1 MGAHTDSVVPMTP
14 TTQRRRRLPA
24 EIYWRRRLLVLAAI
38 LLLVWGAVKLFDG
51 DDSPKPRAAAEP
63 TVSSAPTP
71 TAAVNP
77 VTEAKLAAATKRCD
91 PEKVRISPT
100 VKDAQYS
107 DEPVDMS
114 FMLSTT
120 QKESCIFD
128 AKAADLLIVI
138 NANGSAIWDSSVCQ
152 EALFPEPVTIAA
164 KWATAAH
171 VTWSGRGS
179 GSSCSKKES
188 YGGPGSYLIRAAT
201 LGGEPGSDNFTLIRK
216 PKPKPKATPTPKA
229 SPTPEGEKKKET
241 PKDQKSD

>member
-1 MGAHTDSVVPMTP
+1 MGPRTDSVVAMTP
-14 TTQRRRRLPA
+14 ATQRRRRLPA

-51 DDSPKPRAAAEP
+51 DDPPKKPAASTP
-63 TVSSAPTP
+63 KVTSAPTP
-71 TAAVNP
+71 TPAVNP

-91 PEKVRISPT
+91 PEKVRIQPS
-100 VKDAQYS
+100 VKGGQYS
-107 DEPVDMS
+107 GEPVDMS

-120 QKESCIFD
+120 QKESCTFD
-128 AKAADLLIVI
+128 AEAASLLIVI

-164 KWATAAH
+164 KWATAAN

-179 GSSCSKKES
+179 GNSCAPKES
-188 YGGPGSYLIRAAT
+188 YGGPGNYLIRAAT

-216 PKPKPKATPTPKA
+216 PKPKPKATPTSKA
-229 SPTPEGEKKKET
+229 SATPEDEKKEK
-241 PKDQKSD
+241 PKDPKSD